1 MTTTESPP
9 ITHAAQSRWHMSM
22 HIIRSWLSAWEVYP
36 IVLIAACLRLY
47 QLNASEFDEDQ
58 TMVFRM
64 ARDALVH
71 GLLPATS
78 NIASIRI
85 VNPPGVIYLLM
96 LPAAFSANPL
106 WAVVFVALLNVLAVL
121 LTYIFTRR
129 YFGRLTAVLAA
140 LLYATAS
147 EPVFFSRFIWQQNMI
162 APFVVLFF
170 FALFWGVRER
180 RKGWLFP
187 ALFLLGLLVQLQ
199 ETTILLAIPLAL
211 AILLAPET
219 VRWRDLA
226 FGLLS
231 LVLIFFTYLLWEI
244 STKFFD
250 VTVILN
256 FSKLPSHID
265 NIALTYYW
273 DFFSP
278 YDRLPTNT
286 QTLLYQLVPVL
297 SWLRRI
303 MLVLVVCGFAT
314 AVVGIV
320 LSFTRSNAVRD
331 ASGKH
336 EASSRISRIRAG
348 WNRFWRWWTNF
359 RAAPVRSGLILLL
372 AWQIV
377 PLLILSRHAVT
388 LYPYYLL
395 MLMPGPFILI
405 GLFIDRSAAWLR
417 RPERRWT
424 IARYGIYA
432 FTCLVLIAQVL
443 GTAAG
448 LIDEVSGNNKHGLN
462 YNTLGSLQSALSE
475 ADQLAQQRHL
485 HHVYVTSDQFTQV
498 PLRYLAEQMRTPT
511 TVFDAT
517 HCLLLPNPAGGPAV
531 FLVGPYDQFA
541 LFLLRQYA
549 TATLI
554 DQPARLGSAPFS
566 LLLVQPLLQTIPGTS
581 NQSFA
586 HHLQLLDNQAQS
598 LTYNNRLL
606 LVTRWQFLRSQQ
618 PIYRTTYTYAITAS
632 FNAGGSTV
640 PEVRS
645 LCVATSMLSGDQ
657 LIATF
662 PLPVSTLIPRS
673 ISISA
678 RYIVTH
684 PYDFTVGP
692 IHLENILDQ
701 GSVPVT
707 LQTMGGSERL
717 MLPWA

>member
-1 MTTTESPP
+1 
-9 ITHAAQSRWHMSM
+9 MSM

-36 IVLIAACLRLY
+36 IVLIAAFLRLY
-47 QLNASEFDEDQ
+47 QLNASGFDEDQ

-96 LPAAFSANPL
+96 LPAAFSANPFG
-106 WAVVFVALLNVLAVL
+106 AVVFVALLNVLAVL

-129 YFGRLTAVLAA
+129 YFGRLTAVVAA

-170 FALFWGVRER
+170 FALFWGVMER

-187 ALFLLGLLVQLQ
+187 SLFLLGLLVQLQ

-265 NIALTYYW
+265 NIA
-273 DFFSP
+273 
-278 YDRLPTNT
+278 
-286 QTLLYQLVPVL
+286 
-297 SWLRRI
+297 
-303 MLVLVVCGFAT
+303 
-314 AVVGIV
+314 
-320 LSFTRSNAVRD
+320 
-331 ASGKH
+331 
-336 EASSRISRIRAG
+336 
-348 WNRFWRWWTNF
+348 
-359 RAAPVRSGLILLL
+359 
-372 AWQIV
+372 
-377 PLLILSRHAVT
+377 
-388 LYPYYLL
+388 
-395 MLMPGPFILI
+395 
-405 GLFIDRSAAWLR
+405 
-417 RPERRWT
+417 
-424 IARYGIYA
+424 
-432 FTCLVLIAQVL
+432 FTC
-443 GTAAG
+443 
-448 LIDEVSGNNKHGLN
+448 
-462 YNTLGSLQSALSE
+462 
-475 ADQLAQQRHL
+475 
-485 HHVYVTSDQFTQV
+485 
-498 PLRYLAEQMRTPT
+498 
-511 TVFDAT
+511 
-517 HCLLLPNPAGGPAV
+517 
-531 FLVGPYDQFA
+531 
-541 LFLLRQYA
+541 
-549 TATLI
+549 
-554 DQPARLGSAPFS
+554 
-566 LLLVQPLLQTIPGTS
+566 
-581 NQSFA
+581 
-586 HHLQLLDNQAQS
+586 
-598 LTYNNRLL
+598 NNRLL

-618 PIYRTTYTYAITAS
+618 PVYRTTYTYAITAS
-632 FNAGGSTV
+632 FNVGGSTA
-640 PEVRS
+640 PGAQS
-645 LCVATSMLSGDQ
+645 LCVATSISSGDQ

-692 IHLENILDQ
+692 VHLENIRDQ
-701 GSVPVT
+701 GSVPVR
-707 LQTMGGSERL
+707 LQTMGGSERIT
-717 MLPWA
+717 LPWA